1 VVESP
6 AEVETR
12 GGFVIQ
18 MGSPTFYWDD
28 GERLS
33 DFFFLFDS
41 DQCFCFYHVCIARFD
56 LSSCVYL
63 LRSCDRIYESNV
75 CMKFDVTDASRLRLV
90 PMHHTTITCHVSFF
104 FSLSPH
110 SHPTVSMHRI

>member
-41 DQCFCFYHVCIARFD
+41 DQCF
-56 LSSCVYL
+56 
-63 LRSCDRIYESNV
+63 
-75 CMKFDVTDASRLRLV
+75 
-90 PMHHTTITCHVSFF
+90 FF
-104 FSLSPH
+104 FFFRNTVQTQALTYTRIHSPL
-110 SHPTVSMHRI
+110 